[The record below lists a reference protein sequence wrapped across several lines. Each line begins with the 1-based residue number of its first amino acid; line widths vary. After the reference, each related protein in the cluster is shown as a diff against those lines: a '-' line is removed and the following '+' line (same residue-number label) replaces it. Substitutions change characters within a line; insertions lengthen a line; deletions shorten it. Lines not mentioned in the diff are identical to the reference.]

1 MNPRVLIALVT
12 LVAAA
17 LVLPAAA
24 LGQTPR
30 TAWGDPDLQGTW
42 TNTTT
47 TPLER
52 PDDLGDKE
60 VLTDEEWAARN
71 AVSGLS
77 DDRPFDTVGFYNDYW
92 LEQGQLHE
100 RTSLIVDPPSGK
112 LPAWTPEEEQR
123 IADRRQYRA
132 DNPPGNPAVWTDL
145 NVYDRCLTRAMPGAM
160 MPGFYNHNY
169 HILQTP
175 DHVAIVVEM
184 IHDTRIIPLD
194 GRGPLDPSIQQWL
207 GNSRGRWEGDTLVV
221 ETTNLSDHEDWGA
234 TVYAT
239 GSDLRLVERFTRVD
253 ENTIDYQFTV
263 HDDST
268 FTRPWTA
275 SLPMTALGGNLY
287 EYACHEGNYA
297 IANMLRGARAK
308 EAAEASG
315 SR

>member
-1 MNPRVLIALVT
+1 MNPRVLIALVA

-17 LVLPAAA
+17 LALPAAA
-24 LGQTPR
+24 HGQTPR

-100 RTSLIVDPPSGK
+100 RTSLIVDPPDGK
-112 LPAWTPEEEQR
+112 LPAYTAAEEQR
-123 IADRRQYRA
+123 IAARRQYRA
-132 DNPPGNPAVWTDL
+132 ENPPGNPAVWTDL

-175 DHVAIVVEM
+175 DHVVLVVEM
-184 IHDTRIIPLD
+184 IHDARVIPLD
-194 GRGPLDPSIQQWL
+194 GRPSVSPRIRQWL
-207 GNSRGRWEGDTLVV
+207 GDSRGRWEGDTLVI
-221 ETTNLSDHEDWGA
+221 ETTNFNAKILRRGG
-234 TVYAT
+234 TVL
-239 GSDLRLVERFTRVD
+239 GGDERLRVVERLRRVD
-253 ENTIDYQFTV
+253 ADTIDYQVTV
-263 HDDST
+263 TDPTVWTD
-268 FTRPWTA
+268 PWTA
-275 SLPMTALGGNLY
+275 SIPMNRRTEGTLF
-287 EYACHEGNYA
+287 EYACHEGNYGLR
-297 IANMLRGARAK
+297 NMLTGARA
-308 EAAEASG
+308 AEET

>member
-1 MNPRVLIALVT
+1 MNPRMLFALMT
-12 LVAAA
+12 LVAVA
-17 LVLPAAA
+17 LALPAAA

-60 VLTDEEWAARN
+60 TLTDEEWAARN

-100 RTSLIVDPPSGK
+100 RTSLIVDPPDGK

-123 IADRRQYRA
+123 IAARRQFRA
-132 DNPPGNPAVWTDL
+132 DNPPGNPGVWTDL

-169 HILQTP
+169 HILQTQ

-194 GRGPLDPSIQQWL
+194 GRGPLDQSIQQWL

-268 FTRPWTA
+268 FTAPWTA

-308 EAAEASG
+308 EATQSVK
-315 SR
+315 

>member
-1 MNPRVLIALVT
+1 MKPRLLCVLVML
-12 LVAAA
+12 AAVA

-24 LGQTPR
+24 QGQTPR

-47 TPLER
+47 TPLQR

-100 RTSLIVDPPSGK
+100 RTSLIVDPPNGK

-123 IADRRQYRA
+123 IAARRQYRE

-253 ENTIDYQFTV
+253 DNTIDYQFTV

-308 EAAEASG
+308 EAAEAAP
-315 SR
+315 